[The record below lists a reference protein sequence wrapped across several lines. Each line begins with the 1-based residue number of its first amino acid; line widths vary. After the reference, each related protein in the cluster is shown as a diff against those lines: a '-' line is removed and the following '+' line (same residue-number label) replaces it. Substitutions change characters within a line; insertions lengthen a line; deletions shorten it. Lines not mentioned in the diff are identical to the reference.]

1 MCGAHKLIVN
11 RRQNSQNHR
20 DSGCQ
25 FLQNKAREFMYT
37 TLHFFYT
44 IMHENCQQCPTA
56 APRKKLKI
64 FITFK
69 TVTKN
74 IK

>member
-20 DSGCQ
+20 DSSCQ

-37 TLHFFYT
+37 TLHFFIT
-44 IMHENCQQCPTA
+44 LCMKIVNNVPQLLQE
-56 APRKKLKI
+56 KKLKI

-74 IK
+74 MK

>member
-1 MCGAHKLIVN
+1 MCWAHKLIVN
-11 RRQNSQNHR
+11 RRQSSQNHR

-37 TLHFFYT
+37 KLLFLITL
-44 IMHENCQQCPTA
+44 C
-56 APRKKLKI
+56 LKI
-64 FITFK
+64 VKNVPKLLQEKKKKIIITFK

-74 IK
+74 MK